1 MVVPSE
7 REEKKIEGR
16 GKREGGSGASVGKGG
31 GERWPTEYTEDTE
44 RGRVG
49 DGRKKARKAQKEEV
63 DVAREI
69 RGRARRM
76 EILFAW
82 FSGVRGRWNLTTGG
96 TEEEGVT
103 GGEGG
108 KGLN

>member
-1 MVVPSE
+1 MAA
-7 REEKKIEGR
+7 
-16 GKREGGSGASVGKGG
+16 KR
-31 GERWPTEYTEDTE
+31 
-44 RGRVG
+44 RGR
-49 DGRKKARKAQKEEV
+49 RKKKRRMLPAKYA
-63 DVAREI
+63 D
-69 RGRARRM
+69 GRARRM